1 MSHLAYALPVLSPP
15 RQQGVEGGEKVPVW
29 VLSCWTGS
37 THQNAGHL
45 LCNNLILK
53 LFFFFFF
60 FFLVVFVCF
69 KLPISHKLCQNLTK
83 SQYSIYCYCI
93 SKHQINLEIQVP
105 RHNLLSLCHP
115 IISWC
120 LPMHYYIL
128 SSTIFSATSVKL
140 TYSNVL
146 LFLFF
151 NSQMAYFSHF
161 HSPGAI
167 TISYFHEAHKQQ
179 LRCNRPFTFAEEI
192 GQLLTKQYRLS
203 SAGTH

>member
-1 MSHLAYALPVLSPP
+1 MSHLAYALPVLLLPC
-15 RQQGVEGGEKVPVW
+15 QQGVEGGEKVPVW

-45 LCNNLILK
+45 LCSNLILK
-53 LFFFFFF
+53 LFLF
-60 FFLVVFVCF
+60 FFLGGVCL
-69 KLPISHKLCQNLTK
+69 KLPISHKLCQNLSK

-93 SKHQINLEIQVP
+93 SKHQITLEIQVP
-105 RHNLLSLCHP
+105 QHNLLFLYHSF
-115 IISWC
+115 ISWC
-120 LPMHYYIL
+120 LPMHYFIL
-128 SSTIFSATSVKL
+128 SSTIFSATSVNL

-151 NSQMAYFSHF
+151 NSQMAYFSRF

-192 GQLLTKQYRLS
+192 GQLLTKQYWLS
-203 SAGTH
+203 SAGAH